1 MERKKEADSNQSEDR
16 KIELLLQEAF
26 DYSDEQ
32 LLRELEMAE
41 AQVKSAKMAEEE
53 ELDRAQELEPADKG
67 ENAAPSDE
75 FEEILKKMRERGIK
89 PKLERE
95 LSAAASHPIIELD
108 THLRSAET
116 SEPERPP
123 EKETEKVSREKTDTD
138 HTTMEDTHTPRRFT
152 RRVWGLLL
160 AAAIAGA
167 LLWTTG
173 IGVSGRKEL
182 EYRPNVRN
190 GSNSDIAWN
199 NESEN
204 YMDVDNEDEAY
215 RVIEEELGIPVLKLG
230 YRPEGM
236 KFSKL
241 VLEKDV
247 AFLEFI
253 YESKSICLMQGR
265 GFNEKSDSIS
275 SDRKEYIKVENNW
288 LDRNIEIEKNL
299 NVKNETEYS
308 ITFERDKNFYYLG
321 GVLSEDEFKKIV
333 EDLNFLNRVTN

>member
-1 MERKKEADSNQSEDR
+1 MERKKEADSIQSEDR

-138 HTTMEDTHTPRRFT
+138 HTTMEDTHKPRRFT

-167 LLWTTG
+167 LLWITG

-199 NESEN
+199 NEAEN

-241 VLEKDV
+241 VLEKDFALIV
-247 AFLEFI
+247 FEYNGKKIHLI
-253 YESKSICLMQGR
+253 ESQR
-265 GFNEKSDSIS
+265 FNENSNAFS
-275 SDRKEYIKVENNW
+275 SDRKEHIEVENEW
-288 LDRNIEIEKNL
+288 LGRMLEIEKN
-299 NVKNETEYS
+299 VNEEGQSEYS
-308 ITFERDKNFYYLG
+308 TRLEQDKYFYYLEG
-321 GVLSEDEFKKIV
+321 ILKDDEFKRIV
-333 EDLNFLNRVTN
+333 EELSF

>member
-1 MERKKEADSNQSEDR
+1 MERKKEADSIQSEDR

-123 EKETEKVSREKTDTD
+123 EKETEKVEKRQIQTIQLWKIPTSRVVLPAGYGD
-138 HTTMEDTHTPRRFT
+138 FF
-152 RRVWGLLL
+152 WLLQL
-160 AAAIAGA
+160 Q
-167 LLWTTG
+167 
-173 IGVSGRKEL
+173 EL
-182 EYRPNVRN
+182 CCGP
-190 GSNSDIAWN
+190 
-199 NESEN
+199 
-204 YMDVDNEDEAY
+204 
-215 RVIEEELGIPVLKLG
+215 LG
-230 YRPEGM
+230 
-236 KFSKL
+236 
-241 VLEKDV
+241 
-247 AFLEFI
+247 
-253 YESKSICLMQGR
+253 
-265 GFNEKSDSIS
+265 
-275 SDRKEYIKVENNW
+275 
-288 LDRNIEIEKNL
+288 
-299 NVKNETEYS
+299 
-308 ITFERDKNFYYLG
+308 
-321 GVLSEDEFKKIV
+321 
-333 EDLNFLNRVTN
+333 

>member
-1 MERKKEADSNQSEDR
+1 MERKKEADSIQSEDR

-123 EKETEKVSREKTDTD
+123 EKEAEKVSREKTDTD
-138 HTTMEDTHTPRRFT
+138 HTTMEDTHKPRRFT

-204 YMDVDNEDEAY
+204 YMNVDNEDEAY

-241 VLEKDV
+241 VLEKDFALIV
-247 AFLEFI
+247 FEYNGKKIHLI
-253 YESKSICLMQGR
+253 ESQR
-265 GFNEKSDSIS
+265 FNENSNAFS
-275 SDRKEYIKVENNW
+275 SDRKEHIEVENEW
-288 LDRNIEIEKNL
+288 LGRMLEIEKN
-299 NVKNETEYS
+299 VNEEGQSEYS
-308 ITFERDKNFYYLG
+308 TRLEQDKYFYYLEG
-321 GVLSEDEFKKIV
+321 ILKDDEFKRIV
-333 EDLNFLNRVTN
+333 EELSF

>member
-1 MERKKEADSNQSEDR
+1 VERKKEADSIQSEDR

-123 EKETEKVSREKTDTD
+123 EKEAEKVSREKTDTD
-138 HTTMEDTHTPRRFT
+138 HTTMKDTHKPRRFT

-199 NESEN
+199 NEAEN

-215 RVIEEELGIPVLKLG
+215 KVIEEELGIPALKIG
-230 YRPEGM
+230 YRPDGM

-241 VLEKDV
+241 VLKENF
-247 AFLEFI
+247 AIIEFQ
-253 YESKSICLMQGR
+253 YEGKRIHLMESR
-265 GFNEKSDSIS
+265 RFNENSDAFS
-275 SDRKEYIKVENNW
+275 SDRKTYIDVENKW
-288 LDRNIEIEKNL
+288 LDKALTIEKN
-299 NVKNETEYS
+299 VSSEKQVEYS
-308 ITFERDKNFYYLG
+308 MTFEKDKNFYYLEG
-321 GVLSEDEFKKIV
+321 IIEENEFEKIV
-333 EDLNFLNRVTN
+333 EELSF

>member
-1 MERKKEADSNQSEDR
+1 MERKKEADSIQSEDR

-138 HTTMEDTHTPRRFT
+138 HTTMEDTHKPRRFT

-241 VLEKDV
+241 VLEKDFALIV
-247 AFLEFI
+247 FEYNGKKIHLI
-253 YESKSICLMQGR
+253 ESQR
-265 GFNEKSDSIS
+265 FNENSNAFS
-275 SDRKEYIKVENNW
+275 SDRKEHIEVENEW
-288 LDRNIEIEKNL
+288 LGRMLEIEKN
-299 NVKNETEYS
+299 VNEEGQSEYS
-308 ITFERDKNFYYLG
+308 TRLEQDKYFYYLEG
-321 GVLSEDEFKKIV
+321 ILKDDEFKRIV
-333 EDLNFLNRVTN
+333 EELSF

>member
-1 MERKKEADSNQSEDR
+1 MERKKEADSIQSEDR

-123 EKETEKVSREKTDTD
+123 EKEAEKVSREKTDTD
-138 HTTMEDTHTPRRFT
+138 HTTMEDTHKPRRFT

-215 RVIEEELGIPVLKLG
+215 RVIEEELGIPALKIG
-230 YRPEGM
+230 YRPDGM

-241 VLEKDV
+241 VLKENF
-247 AFLEFI
+247 AIIEFQ
-253 YESKSICLMQGR
+253 YEGKRIHLMESR
-265 GFNEKSDSIS
+265 RFNENSDAFS
-275 SDRKEYIKVENNW
+275 SDRKTYIDVENKW
-288 LDRNIEIEKNL
+288 LDKALTIEKN
-299 NVKNETEYS
+299 VSSEKQVEYS
-308 ITFERDKNFYYLG
+308 MTFEKDKNFYYLEG
-321 GVLSEDEFKKIV
+321 IIEENEFEKIV
-333 EDLNFLNRVTN
+333 EELSF

>member
-1 MERKKEADSNQSEDR
+1 MERKKEADSIQSEDR

-138 HTTMEDTHTPRRFT
+138 HTTMEDTHKPRRFT

-215 RVIEEELGIPVLKLG
+215 KVIEEELGIPALKIG
-230 YRPEGM
+230 YRPDGM

-241 VLEKDV
+241 VLKENF
-247 AFLEFI
+247 AIIEFQ
-253 YESKSICLMQGR
+253 YEGKRIHLMESR
-265 GFNEKSDSIS
+265 RFNENSDAFS
-275 SDRKEYIKVENNW
+275 SDRKTYIDVENKW
-288 LDRNIEIEKNL
+288 LDKALTIEKN
-299 NVKNETEYS
+299 VSSEKQVEYS
-308 ITFERDKNFYYLG
+308 MTFEKDKNFYYLEG
-321 GVLSEDEFKKIV
+321 IIEENEFEKIV
-333 EDLNFLNRVTN
+333 EELSF

>member
-1 MERKKEADSNQSEDR
+1 MERKKEADSIQSEDR

-138 HTTMEDTHTPRRFT
+138 HTTMEDTHKPRRFT

-215 RVIEEELGIPVLKLG
+215 RVIEEELGIPALKIG
-230 YRPEGM
+230 YRPDGM

-241 VLEKDV
+241 VLKENF
-247 AFLEFI
+247 AIIEFQ
-253 YESKSICLMQGR
+253 YEGKRIHLMESR
-265 GFNEKSDSIS
+265 RFNENSDAFS
-275 SDRKEYIKVENNW
+275 SDRKTYIDVENKW
-288 LDRNIEIEKNL
+288 LDKALTIEKN
-299 NVKNETEYS
+299 VSSEKQVEYS
-308 ITFERDKNFYYLG
+308 MTFEKDKNFYYLEG
-321 GVLSEDEFKKIV
+321 IIEENEFEKIV
-333 EDLNFLNRVTN
+333 EELSF

>member
-1 MERKKEADSNQSEDR
+1 MERKKEADSIQSEDR

-123 EKETEKVSREKTDTD
+123 EKEAEKVSREKTDTD
-138 HTTMEDTHTPRRFT
+138 HTTMEDTHKPRRFT

-215 RVIEEELGIPVLKLG
+215 KVIEEELGIPALKIG
-230 YRPEGM
+230 YRPDGM

-241 VLEKDV
+241 VLKENF
-247 AFLEFI
+247 AIIEFQ
-253 YESKSICLMQGR
+253 YEGKRIHLMESR
-265 GFNEKSDSIS
+265 RFNENSDAFS
-275 SDRKEYIKVENNW
+275 SDRKTYIDVENKW
-288 LDRNIEIEKNL
+288 LDKALTIEKN
-299 NVKNETEYS
+299 VSSEKQVEYS
-308 ITFERDKNFYYLG
+308 MTFEKDKNFYYLEG
-321 GVLSEDEFKKIV
+321 IIEENEFEKIV
-333 EDLNFLNRVTN
+333 EELSF

>member
-1 MERKKEADSNQSEDR
+1 MERKKEADSIQSEDR

-53 ELDRAQELEPADKG
+53 TLDKTQELEPADKG

-75 FEEILKKMRERGIK
+75 FEEILKKMRERGIE
-89 PKLERE
+89 PKLEKE
-95 LSAAASHPIIELD
+95 LSAATSHPIIELD

-123 EKETEKVSREKTDTD
+123 EKEAEKANTETGTDNTD
-138 HTTMEDTHTPRRFT
+138 MEDTHKPRRFT
-152 RRVWGLLL
+152 RRAWGLLL

-182 EYRPNVRN
+182 EYRPDVRD
-190 GSNSDIAWN
+190 GKSSDIAWD
-199 NESEN
+199 NEEEN
-204 YMDVDNEDEAY
+204 YINVDSEDEAY
-215 RVIEEELGIPVLKLG
+215 KIIEEELGIPVLKIG
-230 YRPEGM
+230 YRPDGM

-241 VLEKDV
+241 VLEKEF
-247 AFLEFI
+247 AFLEFE
-253 YESKSICLMQGR
+253 YEGKRIHLMQGH
-265 GFNEKSDSIS
+265 GINENSDAAS
-275 SDRKEYIKVENNW
+275 SDRKSSINVENKWINKD
-288 LDRNIEIEKNL
+288 LSIEENKKSDGTI
-299 NVKNETEYS
+299 EYS
-308 ITFERDKNFYYLG
+308 ILFEKDKNYYYLEG
-321 GVLSEDEFKKIV
+321 SMAEIEFIGIV
-333 EDLNFLNRVTN
+333 EDLNF

>member
-1 MERKKEADSNQSEDR
+1 MERKKEADSIQSEDR

-53 ELDRAQELEPADKG
+53 ELDRAQALEPADKG

-123 EKETEKVSREKTDTD
+123 EKEAEKVGREKTDTD
-138 HTTMEDTHTPRRFT
+138 HTTMEDTHKPRRFT

-160 AAAIAGA
+160 AAAIAGV

-190 GSNSDIAWN
+190 GSNSNIAWN
-199 NESEN
+199 NESDN
-204 YMDVDNEDEAY
+204 YVNVDNEKDAY
-215 RVIEEELGIPVLKLG
+215 RIIEEKLGIPVLKLG
-230 YRPEGM
+230 YRPDGM

-241 VLEKDV
+241 VLKENF
-247 AFLEFI
+247 AIIEFE
-253 YESKSICLMQGR
+253 YEGKRIHLMESR
-265 GFNEKSDSIS
+265 RFNENSDAFS
-275 SDRKEYIKVENNW
+275 SDRKTYIDVENKW
-288 LDRNIEIEKNL
+288 LDKVLTIEKN
-299 NVKNETEYS
+299 VSSEKQVEYS
-308 ITFERDKNFYYLG
+308 MTFEKDKNFYYLEG
-321 GVLSEDEFKKIV
+321 IIEENEFEKIV
-333 EDLNFLNRVTN
+333 EELSF

>member
-1 MERKKEADSNQSEDR
+1 MERKKEADSIQSEDR

-138 HTTMEDTHTPRRFT
+138 HTTMEDTHKPRRFT

-199 NESEN
+199 NEAEN

-215 RVIEEELGIPVLKLG
+215 KVIEEELGIPALKIG
-230 YRPEGM
+230 YRPDGM

-241 VLEKDV
+241 VLKENF
-247 AFLEFI
+247 AIIEFQ
-253 YESKSICLMQGR
+253 YEGKRIHLMESR
-265 GFNEKSDSIS
+265 RFNENSDAFS
-275 SDRKEYIKVENNW
+275 SDRKTYIDVENKW
-288 LDRNIEIEKNL
+288 LDKALTIEKN
-299 NVKNETEYS
+299 VSSEKQVEYS
-308 ITFERDKNFYYLG
+308 MTFEKDKNFYYLEG
-321 GVLSEDEFKKIV
+321 IIEENEFEKIV
-333 EDLNFLNRVTN
+333 EELSF

>member
-1 MERKKEADSNQSEDR
+1 MERKKEADSIQSEDR

-123 EKETEKVSREKTDTD
+123 EKEAEKVSREKTDTD
-138 HTTMEDTHTPRRFT
+138 HTTMKDTHKPRRFT

-199 NESEN
+199 NEAEN

-215 RVIEEELGIPVLKLG
+215 KVIEEELGIPALKIG
-230 YRPEGM
+230 YRPDGM

-241 VLEKDV
+241 VLKENF
-247 AFLEFI
+247 AIIEFQ
-253 YESKSICLMQGR
+253 YEGKRIHLMESR
-265 GFNEKSDSIS
+265 RFNENSDAFS
-275 SDRKEYIKVENNW
+275 SDRKTYIDVENKW
-288 LDRNIEIEKNL
+288 LDKALTIEKN
-299 NVKNETEYS
+299 VSSEKQVEYS
-308 ITFERDKNFYYLG
+308 MTFEKDKNFYYLEG
-321 GVLSEDEFKKIV
+321 IIEENEFEKIV
-333 EDLNFLNRVTN
+333 EELSF

>member
-1 MERKKEADSNQSEDR
+1 MERKKEADSIQSEDR

-138 HTTMEDTHTPRRFT
+138 HTTMEDTHKPRRFT

-199 NESEN
+199 NEAEN

-215 RVIEEELGIPVLKLG
+215 KVIEEELGIPVLKLG

-241 VLEKDV
+241 VLEKDFALIV
-247 AFLEFI
+247 FEYNGKKIHLI
-253 YESKSICLMQGR
+253 ESQR
-265 GFNEKSDSIS
+265 FNENSNAFS
-275 SDRKEYIKVENNW
+275 SDRKEHIEVENEW
-288 LDRNIEIEKNL
+288 LGRMLEIEKN
-299 NVKNETEYS
+299 VNEEGQSEYS
-308 ITFERDKNFYYLG
+308 TRLEQDKYFYYLEG
-321 GVLSEDEFKKIV
+321 ILKDDEFKRIV
-333 EDLNFLNRVTN
+333 EELSF

>member
-138 HTTMEDTHTPRRFT
+138 HTTMEDTHKPRRFT

-241 VLEKDV
+241 VLEKDFALIV
-247 AFLEFI
+247 FEYNGKKIHLI
-253 YESKSICLMQGR
+253 ESQR
-265 GFNEKSDSIS
+265 FNENSNAFS
-275 SDRKEYIKVENNW
+275 SDRKEHIEVENEW
-288 LDRNIEIEKNL
+288 LGRMLEIEKN
-299 NVKNETEYS
+299 VNEEGQSEYS
-308 ITFERDKNFYYLG
+308 TRLEQDKYFYYLEG
-321 GVLSEDEFKKIV
+321 ILKDDEFKRIV
-333 EDLNFLNRVTN
+333 EELSF

>member
-1 MERKKEADSNQSEDR
+1 MERKKEADSIQSEDR

-123 EKETEKVSREKTDTD
+123 EKEAEKVSREKTDTD
-138 HTTMEDTHTPRRFT
+138 HTTMEDTHKPRRFT

-215 RVIEEELGIPVLKLG
+215 RVIEEELGIPALKIG
-230 YRPEGM
+230 YRPNGM

-241 VLEKDV
+241 VLKENF
-247 AFLEFI
+247 AIIEFQ
-253 YESKSICLMQGR
+253 YEGKRIHLMESR
-265 GFNEKSDSIS
+265 RFNENSDAFS
-275 SDRKEYIKVENNW
+275 SDRKTYIDVENKW
-288 LDRNIEIEKNL
+288 LDKALTIEKN
-299 NVKNETEYS
+299 VSSEKQVEYS
-308 ITFERDKNFYYLG
+308 MTFEKDKNFYYLEG
-321 GVLSEDEFKKIV
+321 IIEENEFEKIV
-333 EDLNFLNRVTN
+333 EELSF

>member
-1 MERKKEADSNQSEDR
+1 MERKKEADSIQSEDR

-138 HTTMEDTHTPRRFT
+138 HTTMEDTHKPRRFT

-182 EYRPNVRN
+182 EYRPDIRD
-190 GSNSDIAWN
+190 GKSSDIAWD
-199 NESEN
+199 NEEEN
-204 YMDVDNEDEAY
+204 YINVDSEDEAY
-215 RVIEEELGIPVLKLG
+215 KVMEEELGIPVLKLG

-241 VLEKDV
+241 VLKDSF
-247 AFLEFI
+247 AIIEFECEGKRI
-253 YESKSICLMQGR
+253 HLMQGH
-265 GFNEKSDSIS
+265 GINENSDAAS
-275 SDRKEYIKVENNW
+275 SDRKSSINVENKWINKD
-288 LDRNIEIEKNL
+288 LSIEKNKQSDG
-299 NVKNETEYS
+299 NIEYS
-308 ITFERDKNFYYLG
+308 ISFEVDKNYYYLEG
-321 GVLSEDEFKKIV
+321 HLEETEFISVV
-333 EDLNFLNRVTN
+333 EDLNF

>member
-1 MERKKEADSNQSEDR
+1 MERKKEADSIQSEDR

-53 ELDRAQELEPADKG
+53 ALDKTQELEPADKG

-75 FEEILKKMRERGIK
+75 FEEILKKMRERGIE
-89 PKLERE
+89 PKLEKE
-95 LSAAASHPIIELD
+95 LSAATSHPIIELD
-108 THLRSAET
+108 THLRSAEI

-123 EKETEKVSREKTDTD
+123 EKEAEKANTETGMDNTDV
-138 HTTMEDTHTPRRFT
+138 EDTHKPRRFT
-152 RRVWGLLL
+152 RRAWGLLL

-190 GSNSDIAWN
+190 GSNSNIAWN

-204 YMDVDNEDEAY
+204 YVNVDNEKDAY
-215 RVIEEELGIPVLKLG
+215 RIIEEELGIPVLKIG
-230 YRPEGM
+230 YRPDGM

-241 VLEKDV
+241 VLEKDF

-265 GFNEKSDSIS
+265 GFNEKSDSMS
-275 SDRKEYIKVENNW
+275 SDRREYITVENKW
-288 LDRNIEIEKNL
+288 LNRDIEIEKNL
-299 NVKNETEYS
+299 NVRNEEEYS
-308 ITFERDKNFYYLG
+308 ITFEKDKNFYYLG
-321 GVLSEDEFKKIV
+321 GILPEDEVKKIV
-333 EDLNFLNRVTN
+333 GDLNF

>member
-1 MERKKEADSNQSEDR
+1 MERKKEADSIQSEDR

-138 HTTMEDTHTPRRFT
+138 HTTMEDTHKPRRFT

-182 EYRPNVRN
+182 EYRPDIRD
-190 GSNSDIAWN
+190 GKSSDIAWD
-199 NESEN
+199 NEEEN
-204 YMDVDNEDEAY
+204 YINVDSEDEAY
-215 RVIEEELGIPVLKLG
+215 KG
-230 YRPEGM
+230 
-236 KFSKL
+236 
-241 VLEKDV
+241 
-247 AFLEFI
+247 
-253 YESKSICLMQGR
+253 
-265 GFNEKSDSIS
+265 
-275 SDRKEYIKVENNW
+275 
-288 LDRNIEIEKNL
+288 
-299 NVKNETEYS
+299 T
-308 ITFERDKNFYYLG
+308 
-321 GVLSEDEFKKIV
+321 KI
-333 EDLNFLNRVTN
+333 FTT

>member
-1 MERKKEADSNQSEDR
+1 MERKKEADSIQSEDR

-53 ELDRAQELEPADKG
+53 ELDRAQELEPTDKG

-123 EKETEKVSREKTDTD
+123 EKEAEKVSREKTDTD
-138 HTTMEDTHTPRRFT
+138 HTTMEDTHKPRRFT
-152 RRVWGLLL
+152 RRVWRLLL

-199 NESEN
+199 NEAEN

-215 RVIEEELGIPVLKLG
+215 KVIEEELGIPALKIG
-230 YRPEGM
+230 YRPDGM

-241 VLEKDV
+241 VLKENF
-247 AFLEFI
+247 AIIEFQ
-253 YESKSICLMQGR
+253 YEGKRIHLMESR
-265 GFNEKSDSIS
+265 RFNENSDAFS
-275 SDRKEYIKVENNW
+275 SDRKTYIDVENKW
-288 LDRNIEIEKNL
+288 LDKALTIEKN
-299 NVKNETEYS
+299 VSSEKQVEYS
-308 ITFERDKNFYYLG
+308 MTFEKDKNFYYLEG
-321 GVLSEDEFKKIV
+321 IIEENEFEKIV
-333 EDLNFLNRVTN
+333 EELSF

>member
-1 MERKKEADSNQSEDR
+1 MERKKEADSIQSEDR

-53 ELDRAQELEPADKG
+53 ELDRAQALEPADKG

-123 EKETEKVSREKTDTD
+123 EKEAEKVGREKTDTD
-138 HTTMEDTHTPRRFT
+138 HTTMEDTHKTRRFT

-190 GSNSDIAWN
+190 GSNSNIAWN
-199 NESEN
+199 NESDN
-204 YMDVDNEDEAY
+204 YVNVDNEKDAY
-215 RVIEEELGIPVLKLG
+215 RIIEEKLGIPVLKLG
-230 YRPEGM
+230 YRPDGM

-241 VLEKDV
+241 VLKENF
-247 AFLEFI
+247 AIIEFE
-253 YESKSICLMQGR
+253 YEGKRIHFFEGQGW
-265 GFNEKSDSIS
+265 NETSASFS
-275 SDRKEYIKVENNW
+275 SDRKDSFEVENEWINQKVI
-288 LDRNIEIEKNL
+288 IEENKQTDGQI
-299 NVKNETEYS
+299 EYS
-308 ITFERDKNFYYLG
+308 VKLEKDNAHYYLSG
-321 GVLSEDEFKKIV
+321 DLEKSEFELV
-333 EDLNFLNRVTN
+333 AADLTFN

>member
-1 MERKKEADSNQSEDR
+1 MERKKEADSIQSEDR

-123 EKETEKVSREKTDTD
+123 EKEAEKVSREKTDTD
-138 HTTMEDTHTPRRFT
+138 HTTMEDTHKPRRFT

-204 YMDVDNEDEAY
+204 YMNVDNEDEAY
-215 RVIEEELGIPVLKLG
+215 RVIEEELGIPALKIG
-230 YRPEGM
+230 YRPDGM

-241 VLEKDV
+241 VLKENF
-247 AFLEFI
+247 AIIEFQ
-253 YESKSICLMQGR
+253 YEGKRIHLMESR
-265 GFNEKSDSIS
+265 RFNENSDAFS
-275 SDRKEYIKVENNW
+275 SDRKTYIDVENKW
-288 LDRNIEIEKNL
+288 LDKALTIEKN
-299 NVKNETEYS
+299 VSSEKQVEYS
-308 ITFERDKNFYYLG
+308 MTFEKDKNFYYLEG
-321 GVLSEDEFKKIV
+321 IIEENEFEKIV
-333 EDLNFLNRVTN
+333 EELSF

>member
-1 MERKKEADSNQSEDR
+1 MERKKEADSIQSEDR

-123 EKETEKVSREKTDTD
+123 EKEAEKVSREKTDTD
-138 HTTMEDTHTPRRFT
+138 HTTMEDTHKPRRFT

-199 NESEN
+199 NEAEN
-204 YMDVDNEDEAY
+204 YMDVDNEAEAY
-215 RVIEEELGIPVLKLG
+215 KVIEEELGIPALKIG
-230 YRPEGM
+230 YRPDGM

-241 VLEKDV
+241 VLKENF
-247 AFLEFI
+247 AIIEFQ
-253 YESKSICLMQGR
+253 YEGKRIHLMESR
-265 GFNEKSDSIS
+265 RFNENSDAFS
-275 SDRKEYIKVENNW
+275 SDRKTYIDVENKW
-288 LDRNIEIEKNL
+288 LDKALTIEKN
-299 NVKNETEYS
+299 VSSEKQVEYS
-308 ITFERDKNFYYLG
+308 MTFEKDKNFYYLEG
-321 GVLSEDEFKKIV
+321 IIEENEFEKIV
-333 EDLNFLNRVTN
+333 EELSF